1 MKVYG
6 WVVCLQK
13 LTGCDGVISSSM
25 VISSLS
31 DLAAWIECSLPDN
44 ECCTRLC
51 WALPSGSLCGSR
63 AYLGSLIRLTCPI
76 LVAFPDEVFEVWS
89 EGVVLSVV
97 GSSWDSCG
105 SSEPVLGE
113 GEVSSLTGEGG
124 FSSVLD
130 FSLEQEILSNMSD
143 AELCK
148 RLYSPYLPRS
158 SKLICITEADEPIS
172 LGSSF
177 WCPQFVHGMEGMGMG
192 GSLLWV
198 SGIKGGEALLRG
210 GLIEGCEVEGLPRV
224 KFPFE
229 DSRFALWLSLWNFWR
244 KLEVFNSL
252 FSPFLILA
260 KQTSVAWVS
269 EQMAHLGW
277 ALHIDMWWSKHWHF
291 VHLNGSG

>member
-1 MKVYG
+1 M
-6 WVVCLQK
+6 
-13 LTGCDGVISSSM
+13 
-25 VISSLS
+25 
-31 DLAAWIECSLPDN
+31 
-44 ECCTRLC
+44 
-51 WALPSGSLCGSR
+51 
-63 AYLGSLIRLTCPI
+63 
-76 LVAFPDEVFEVWS
+76 
-89 EGVVLSVV
+89 
-97 GSSWDSCG
+97 
-105 SSEPVLGE
+105 LGE

-229 DSRFALWLSLWNFWR
+229 DSRFALWLSL
-244 KLEVFNSL
+244 
-252 FSPFLILA
+252 
-260 KQTSVAWVS
+260 
-269 EQMAHLGW
+269 
-277 ALHIDMWWSKHWHF
+277 
-291 VHLNGSG
+291 